1 MIEFYS
7 SFNFNSIQW
16 IQVAFCA
23 IGIGM
28 AKTGLGGIGLLVV
41 PIMASLIGVKSS
53 TGVLLILLILAD
65 FLGVGFYHRHANLNI
80 LIKLIPS
87 TAIGIIIGVVMV
99 NYLGKLN

>member
-7 SFNFNSIQW
+7 SFNFNSMQW

-41 PIMASLIGVKSS
+41 PIMASLFGVKSS
-53 TGVLLILLILAD
+53 TGVLLILLKTLI
-65 FLGVGFYHRHANLNI
+65 FLELVF
-80 LIKLIPS
+80 
-87 TAIGIIIGVVMV
+87 IIVT
-99 NYLGKLN
+99 LT